1 MKTILS
7 CLISFAATLSMMA
20 QSQRIVFT
28 PEDSMRIEALLKTG
42 AQQPK
47 GTNMVLYFAKQFLGI
62 PYVGATLE
70 VADPEQ
76 LVINLRELDCTTYV
90 ETVSA
95 LALTHSHHQRKFSD
109 YCYWLT
115 QLRYQQGK
123 LTDYP
128 SRNHYFS
135 TWIENAEQ
143 MGLAKEQG
151 QNTDKAIYPF
161 NAQQTLQIHF
171 MSQHAELYPAL
182 KKHAEFIP
190 IIAQAEKALNGRK
203 INYIPIAALTSSKEL
218 RKAVKD
224 GDILAMVTRRDGLDV
239 SHVGF
244 AIWDEKGRLHLMNAS
259 SLHKRVV
266 NEEKSLQQYLKSQRL
281 QPGIR
286 VIRLKLK

>member
-1 MKTILS
+1 
-7 CLISFAATLSMMA
+7 
-20 QSQRIVFT
+20 
-28 PEDSMRIEALLKTG
+28 
-42 AQQPK
+42 
-47 GTNMVLYFAKQFLGI
+47 
-62 PYVGATLE
+62 
-70 VADPEQ
+70 
-76 LVINLRELDCTTYV
+76 
-90 ETVSA
+90 
-95 LALTHSHHQRKFSD
+95 
-109 YCYWLT
+109 
-115 QLRYQQGK
+115 
-123 LTDYP
+123 
-128 SRNHYFS
+128 
-135 TWIENAEQ
+135 

-203 INYIPIAALTSSKEL
+203 INYIPIASLTSSKEL